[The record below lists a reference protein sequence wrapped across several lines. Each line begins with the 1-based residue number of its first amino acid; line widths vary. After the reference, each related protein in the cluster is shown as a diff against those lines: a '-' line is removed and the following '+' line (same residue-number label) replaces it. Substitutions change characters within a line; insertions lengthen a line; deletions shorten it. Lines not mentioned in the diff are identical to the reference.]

1 MARED
6 AHALDT
12 YPERV
17 LRLSRRARSLFLA
30 AAVVILT
37 ALAFERFGGYAPC
50 PLCLQQR
57 YAYYAGVPALFLA
70 LVLLSAGYARLAAAV
85 FLLVAAAFLANAGL
99 GTYHAGAEWKF
110 WPGPDT
116 CAGAPQPLST
126 GGGLLKDLATT
137 RVIRCDEAPWHF
149 LGLSFAGWNVVA
161 SVLLADQARYPPQPR
176 RGGAEP
182 EPSGQNITPPIS
194 CPGAPP
200 IPIRSRTAL
209 NCAHWDTRGN
219 HKKHQWSSGMRFI
232 RLLCALAVAAGTPV
246 ALEAQ
251 EGGGADPT
259 KVAAAKKPVKKKA
272 IKRGPEARQ
281 LFGAAKTPAPLAARA
296 IGFYAKGCLA
306 GAAAL
311 PIDGAAWQA
320 MRLSRNRN
328 WGHPKLVALVEKLA
342 IEAKEHDGWPGLL
355 VGDLSQ
361 PRGGPMLTGH
371 ASHQVGLDA
380 DIWLTPMPDRRLT
393 EQEREDLSATSMLA
407 ADQVSVD
414 PKVWT
419 DAHVRLLK
427 RAASYAGV
435 ERIFVHP
442 AIKKALC
449 EAAAKDTERAWTRR
463 SAPIGATTTT
473 STCASPAPRAA
484 PTARLSRRSPRTTA
498 AAPSSS
504 AGSPW

>member
-1 MARED
+1 
-6 AHALDT
+6 
-12 YPERV
+12 
-17 LRLSRRARSLFLA
+17 
-30 AAVVILT
+30 
-37 ALAFERFGGYAPC
+37 
-50 PLCLQQR
+50 
-57 YAYYAGVPALFLA
+57 
-70 LVLLSAGYARLAAAV
+70 
-85 FLLVAAAFLANAGL
+85 
-99 GTYHAGAEWKF
+99 
-110 WPGPDT
+110 
-116 CAGAPQPLST
+116 
-126 GGGLLKDLATT
+126 
-137 RVIRCDEAPWHF
+137 
-149 LGLSFAGWNVVA
+149 
-161 SVLLADQARYPPQPR
+161 
-176 RGGAEP
+176 
-182 EPSGQNITPPIS
+182 
-194 CPGAPP
+194 
-200 IPIRSRTAL
+200 
-209 NCAHWDTRGN
+209 
-219 HKKHQWSSGMRFI
+219 MRFI
-232 RLLCALAVAAGTPV
+232 RLLCALAVAVGAPA

-251 EGGGADPT
+251 EGGGADLM

-342 IEAKEHDGWPGLL
+342 LEAKQHDGWPGLL

-407 ADQVSVD
+407 ADEVSVD

-449 EAAAKDTERAWTRR
+449 DAAAKDTERSVDSKDPRLLGSPLSLPRAHRLPRGQHQLRGPAAARRGRWMRRRAQALARPGEAETATGHAAATGQAPTGQAGDHAR
-463 SAPIGATTTT
+463 SAPRRMPHRAVERRGRARAGGHAGEAGQGARGSQGVRHEIGRTHAKASFTT
-473 STCASPAPRAA
+473 PARPWAA
-484 PTARLSRRSPRTTA
+484 PQS
-498 AAPSSS
+498 AAP
-504 AGSPW
+504 AW